1 MRRLQLFSIM
11 LLVSLATLAHPQT
24 LYGPGGL
31 IINPTAY
38 TDRAGLMEVNASFF
52 DRQPAGSPTLAFY
65 PLSVTYA
72 FTDRFELGALYV
84 GERVNSSSF
93 DRGGFFFKQGVATEG
108 SKRPAVA
115 LVGTMLTGQ
124 GTSSTLTLIGS
135 KTLPSGTRLHLG
147 ARGIDNSFSNRL
159 DGNLIAGAD
168 FGIAPKFR
176 FIAEGDTRLRQY
188 KVGSSAFGIQYAAPA
203 MTLTIGAIDQASGR
217 YSFFFGAGYPVGKP

>member
-1 MRRLQLFSIM
+1 MRRIQLFSIF
-11 LLVSLATLAHPQT
+11 LLLAVASAAPAQT

-38 TDRAGLMEVNASFF
+38 TDKAGFMEVNASFF
-52 DRQPAGSPTLAFY
+52 DRQPSGSPTMAFY

-72 FTDRFELGALYV
+72 FTDKFELGALYV
-84 GERVNSSSF
+84 DERIDSSSF
-93 DRGGFFFKQGVATEG
+93 NRGGFFFKQGVATE
-108 SKRPAVA
+108 SARRPAVA

-135 KTLPSGTRLHLG
+135 KTLASGTRLHLG
-147 ARGIDNSFSNRL
+147 ARGIDNSFDNRL

-168 FGIAPKFR
+168 FGIARHFR
-176 FIAEGDTRLRQY
+176 FIMEGDSRLRQY
-188 KVGSSAFGIQYAAPA
+188 KVGSPA
-203 MTLTIGAIDQASGR
+203 MTLTVGAIDQASGR